1 MMNQNNFPIRPL
13 RRSGVPLSFTLIELL
28 VVIAIIAILA
38 AMLLPALNNAREMAK
53 RSNCIGN
60 TKQISIAIISYLD
73 DNHFYLMGGNLY
85 RFPSFLSPYLET
97 KTVANANGNKVCK
110 TWKCPAATWTINPT
124 TDHHSYPVIR
134 AYESARRLNKVAF
147 PSRTAM
153 LIEVKKTA
161 YSQLI
166 QCYQVTGPAPH
177 NGYMNFPLL
186 DGHSESVMGSKIYH
200 TNCNLGCKTNKLPV
214 ILRP

>member
-1 MMNQNNFPIRPL
+1 
-13 RRSGVPLSFTLIELL
+13 
-28 VVIAIIAILA
+28 
-38 AMLLPALNNAREMAK
+38 MA
-53 RSNCIGN
+53 
-60 TKQISIAIISYLD
+60 TK
-73 DNHFYLMGGNLY
+73 
-85 RFPSFLSPYLET
+85 
-97 KTVANANGNKVCK
+97 K
-110 TWKCPAATWTINPT
+110 
-124 TDHHSYPVIR
+124 
-134 AYESARRLNKVAF
+134 KVAEEVKAVEEKVEKAVKKA
-147 PSRTAM
+147 PAKAKAAAKKVEDKVVAEE
-153 LIEVKKTA
+153 IEVKKTA